1 MSNTMEKAK
10 ILLIDDDEIHLAIA
24 NEMLKDE
31 YEISTVQSGKKALDL
46 FAKGY
51 VPNIILLDVMMPD
64 MSGWETLSRIKAISF
79 LYNTPIVF
87 VTSLHG
93 TCEEENARKM
103 GAADFISKPLERDIL
118 IKKIEELISK
128 ESTTPP

>member
-1 MSNTMEKAK
+1 MLNTKGKAK
-10 ILLIDDDEIHLAIA
+10 IFLVDDDEIHLAIA

-31 YEISTVQSGKKALDL
+31 YEISTAKSGKNALDL
-46 FAKGY
+46 LVKGY
-51 VPNIILLDVMMPD
+51 VPDVILLDVMMPE

-79 LYNTPIVF
+79 LHNYPIAF

-103 GAADFISKPLERDIL
+103 GAADFISKPLDRDIL
-118 IKKIEELISK
+118 VKKIEALIAK
-128 ESTTPP
+128 T

>member
-1 MSNTMEKAK
+1 MSNKKEKAK

-31 YEISTVQSGKKALDL
+31 YEVSTAQSGKKAIELL
-46 FAKGY
+46 VKGF
-51 VPNIILLDVMMPD
+51 VPDIIMLDVMMPD

-79 LYNTPIVF
+79 LHNTPIAF

-93 TCEEENARKM
+93 ACEEENARKM
-103 GAADFISKPLERDIL
+103 GASDFITKPLERDIL
-118 IKKIEELISK
+118 IKKIEALLTK
-128 ESTTPP
+128 E